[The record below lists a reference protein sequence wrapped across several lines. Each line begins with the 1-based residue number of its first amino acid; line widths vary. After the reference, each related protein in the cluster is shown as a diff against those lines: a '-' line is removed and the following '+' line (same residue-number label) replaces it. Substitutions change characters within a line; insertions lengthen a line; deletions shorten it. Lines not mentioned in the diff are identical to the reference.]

1 MKIRQNSRDRD
12 LLGGRNTAY
21 FKAVTNQSRK
31 KKIDCLEGSNGLV
44 YDHKGMEEVVVDFYK
59 NVFVKDEEAGAK
71 LTQEF
76 WDVDDK

>member
-1 MKIRQNSRDRD
+1 MLRC
-12 LLGGRNTAY
+12 RNTAY
-21 FKAVTNQSRK
+21 FQAVANQSRK

-44 YDHKGMEEVVVDFYK
+44 YDHKGMEEVAVDFYK
-59 NVFVKDEEAGAK
+59 NVFAKDEESGAK